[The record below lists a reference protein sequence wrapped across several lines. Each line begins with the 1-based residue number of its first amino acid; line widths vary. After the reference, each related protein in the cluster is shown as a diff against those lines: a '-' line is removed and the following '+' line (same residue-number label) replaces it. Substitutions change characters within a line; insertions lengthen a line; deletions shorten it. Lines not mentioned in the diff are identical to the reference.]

1 MGSQRRKKACPKRRN
16 EGSLWDLLFRTPSV
30 HTSAPVLWHAMA
42 WFLVTPLPNL
52 RRLTAS
58 VAGVIVIQG
67 VTMQKS
73 TDGGDSTAIV
83 VFAFSTRDNFA

>member
-1 MGSQRRKKACPKRRN
+1 
-16 EGSLWDLLFRTPSV
+16 
-30 HTSAPVLWHAMA
+30 MA
-42 WFLVTPLPNL
+42 WYLSTPLPIP

-58 VAGVIVIQG
+58 VACLIKIQD

-83 VFAFSTRDNFA
+83 VFAFSTRDNSAQGGELHGERRDGDRSHIVCLYL

>member
-1 MGSQRRKKACPKRRN
+1 M
-16 EGSLWDLLFRTPSV
+16 
-30 HTSAPVLWHAMA
+30 
-42 WFLVTPLPNL
+42 
-52 RRLTAS
+52 
-58 VAGVIVIQG
+58 AGVIVIQG